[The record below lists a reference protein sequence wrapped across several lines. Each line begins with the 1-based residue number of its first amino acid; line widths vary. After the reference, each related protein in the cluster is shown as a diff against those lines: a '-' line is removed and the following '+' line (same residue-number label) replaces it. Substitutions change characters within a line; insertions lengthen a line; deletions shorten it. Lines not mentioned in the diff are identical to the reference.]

1 MKKSQA
7 RGYLLEI
14 VLSKLIEINGYDV
27 IRVADGREIVTKA
40 NGLNLRGRGGF
51 HQFDTLGKFRITPPF
66 VYPLRLFVEAK
77 FYSDTSK
84 VGIDRVR
91 MGVGILE
98 DVNTNYSTVEMD
110 DEELAVEKYQY
121 HYAIFSTSGF
131 TEAAQRFAIAH
142 KIHLIDLSG
151 DEYRPIIGFIKQI
164 IDKLDDIYGEGT
176 DCIPK
181 DKFLTFKKFFT
192 NIILCEQNDIN
203 KYHQE
208 IVSLVKKLRREINN
222 RSIYPATIQEIVSLV
237 KKLRRE
243 INNRFIYLATIN
255 SPHIVPL
262 FSNDEFNKELKRNPH
277 QNVEITWHE
286 NQPNQW
292 NIRSINN
299 IVIRFTLPNLL
310 QKYMISDLN
319 RIEENAI
326 SIKESKIEKFV
337 FIAYLDSLNPT
348 LCTLKFDRNF
358 TDQVILSL

>member
-1 MKKSQA
+1 MKKSQV

-27 IRVADGREIVTKA
+27 IRVADGNEIVTKA

-51 HQFDTLGKFRITPPF
+51 HQFDTLGKFRTTPPF

-77 FYSDTSK
+77 FYSKIK

-142 KIHLIDLSG
+142 KIHLINLSG
-151 DEYRPIIGFIKQI
+151 DEYRRIIDFIKQI
-164 IDKLDDIYGEGT
+164 VDKLDDIYGGGT

-181 DKFLTFKKFFT
+181 DIFLAFKEFFT

-203 KYHQE
+203 EYHQE
-208 IVSLVKKLRREINN
+208 IDSLVE
-222 RSIYPATIQEIVSLV
+222 E
-237 KKLRRE
+237 LRRE

-255 SPHIVPL
+255 SPHIIPL
-262 FSNDEFNKELKRNPH
+262 FSNNEFNAELRRNPH
-277 QNVEITWHE
+277 QNVAITWNE

-292 NIRSINN
+292 NITSINN

-310 QKYMISDLN
+310 QRYMISDVN
-319 RIEENAI
+319 HIEENAI
-326 SIKESKIEKFV
+326 CIKEHKIEKFV
-337 FIAYLDSLNPT
+337 FIAYLDNLNPT

-358 TDQVILSL
+358 TDQVIR

>member
-1 MKKSQA
+1 MRMGNFMKKSQA

-151 DEYRPIIGFIKQI
+151 DEYRRIIDFIKQI
-164 IDKLDDIYGEGT
+164 VDKLDYIYGGGT

-181 DKFLTFKKFFT
+181 DKFLAFKKFFT

-203 KYHQE
+203 EYHQE
-208 IVSLVKKLRREINN
+208 IVSLVE
-222 RSIYPATIQEIVSLV
+222 E
-237 KKLRRE
+237 LRRE

-255 SPHIVPL
+255 SPHIIPL
-262 FSNDEFNKELKRNPH
+262 FSNDEFNEELRRNPH
-277 QNVEITWHE
+277 QNVAITWHE

-292 NIRSINN
+292 NITSRNN

-326 SIKESKIEKFV
+326 RIKERKIEKFV
-337 FIAYLDSLNPT
+337 FIAYLDNLNPT

-358 TDQVILSL
+358 KNQMIR

>member
-27 IRVADGREIVTKA
+27 IRVEDGREIVTKA

-66 VYPLRLFVEAK
+66 VYPIRLFLEAK

-142 KIHLIDLSG
+142 KIYLIDLSG
-151 DEYRPIIGFIKQI
+151 DEYRRIIDFIKQI
-164 IDKLDDIYGEGT
+164 VDKLDYIYGGGT

-203 KYHQE
+203 EYHQE
-208 IVSLVKKLRREINN
+208 IVYLVE
-222 RSIYPATIQEIVSLV
+222 E
-237 KKLRRE
+237 LRRE

-255 SPHIVPL
+255 SPHIIPL
-262 FSNDEFNKELKRNPH
+262 FSNDEFNEELRRNPH
-277 QNVEITWHE
+277 QNVAITWHE

-292 NIRSINN
+292 NITSRNN

-310 QKYMISDLN
+310 QKYMVSDLN
-319 RIEENAI
+319 RIEKYAI
-326 SIKESKIEKFV
+326 RFKESNIEKFV
-337 FIAYLDSLNPT
+337 FIAYLDNLNPT

-358 TDQVILSL
+358 TNQIIR

>member
-1 MKKSQA
+1 MVNFMKKSQV

-27 IRVADGREIVTKA
+27 IKVADGNEIITKA

-77 FYSDTSK
+77 FYSETT

-98 DVNTNYSTVEMD
+98 DVNTNYSTVEMNA
-110 DEELAVEKYQY
+110 EELAVEKYQY

-151 DEYRPIIGFIKQI
+151 DEYRCI
-164 IDKLDDIYGEGT
+164 IDLIRQIVDELAYIYGGGT

-181 DKFLTFKKFFT
+181 DIFLDFKEFFT
-192 NIILCEQNDIN
+192 NIVLEEQNNIN
-203 KYHQE
+203 EYHLE
-208 IVSLVKKLRREINN
+208 INLLVEELKREINN
-222 RSIYPATIQEIVSLV
+222 RL
-237 KKLRRE
+237 
-243 INNRFIYLATIN
+243 IYLATIN
-255 SPHIVPL
+255 SPHIIPL
-262 FSNDEFNKELKRNPH
+262 FSNYEFNEELKRNPH
-277 QNVEITWHE
+277 QNVAITWHV

-292 NIRSINN
+292 NIISGNN
-299 IVIRFTLPNLL
+299 IMIKFTLPNLL
-310 QKYMISDLN
+310 QKYMFSDME

-326 SIKESKIEKFV
+326 RIKENNIGKFV

-348 LCTLKFDRNF
+348 LCTLKFDRNYIN
-358 TDQVILSL
+358 QVIR

>member
-1 MKKSQA
+1 MGNFMKKSQA

-222 RSIYPATIQEIVSLV
+222 R
-237 KKLRRE
+237 
-243 INNRFIYLATIN
+243 FIYLATIN
-255 SPHIVPL
+255 SPHIIPL
-262 FSNDEFNKELKRNPH
+262 FSNDKFNKELRRNPH
-277 QNVEITWHE
+277 QKVAITWDE

-292 NIRSINN
+292 NITSKNN
-299 IVIRFTLPNLL
+299 IMIRFTLPNLL
-310 QKYMISDLN
+310 QKYIISDVN

-326 SIKESKIEKFV
+326 CIKESKIERFV
-337 FIAYLDSLNPT
+337 FIAYLDNLNPT
-348 LCTLKFDRNF
+348 LCTLKFDRN
-358 TDQVILSL
+358 VIVKRFC

>member
-1 MKKSQA
+1 MGNFMKKSQA

-14 VLSKLIEINGYDV
+14 VLSRLIEINGYDV
-27 IRVADGREIVTKA
+27 IRVADGNEIVTKA

-51 HQFDTLGKFRITPPF
+51 HQFDTLGKFRTTPPF

-77 FYSDTSK
+77 FYSKTK

-98 DVNTNYSTVEMD
+98 DVNTNYSTVEMN

-151 DEYRPIIGFIKQI
+151 DEYRCIIDFIKQI
-164 IDKLDDIYGEGT
+164 VDKLGDIYGGGT
-176 DCIPK
+176 DCIPNNIFLAFK
-181 DKFLTFKKFFT
+181 DFFT

-203 KYHQE
+203 KYDQE
-208 IVSLVKKLRREINN
+208 IVFLVDE
-222 RSIYPATIQEIVSLV
+222 
-237 KKLRRE
+237 LRRE

-255 SPHIVPL
+255 SPHIIPL
-262 FSNDEFNKELKRNPH
+262 FSNNEFNEALRRNPH
-277 QNVEITWHE
+277 QNVAITWHE

-292 NIRSINN
+292 NIISRNDIM
-299 IVIRFTLPNLL
+299 IKFTLPNLL
-310 QKYMISDLN
+310 QKYMFSDVE
-319 RIEENAI
+319 RVEENAI
-326 SIKESKIEKFV
+326 CIKEHNIGKFV

-358 TDQVILSL
+358 TNQVI

>member
-1 MKKSQA
+1 MVNFMKKSQV

-27 IRVADGREIVTKA
+27 IRVADGNEIITKA

-77 FYSDTSK
+77 FYSETK

-98 DVNTNYSTVEMD
+98 DVNTNYSTVEMN

-151 DEYRPIIGFIKQI
+151 DEYRCI
-164 IDKLDDIYGEGT
+164 IDLIRQIVDKLGDIYGGGT
-176 DCIPK
+176 DCISK
-181 DKFLTFKKFFT
+181 DIFLDFKEFFT
-192 NIILCEQNDIN
+192 NIVLDEQNNIN
-203 KYHQE
+203 EYHLE
-208 IVSLVKKLRREINN
+208 INFLVEELKREINN
-222 RSIYPATIQEIVSLV
+222 RV
-237 KKLRRE
+237 
-243 INNRFIYLATIN
+243 IYLATIN
-255 SPHIVPL
+255 SPHIIPL
-262 FSNDEFNKELKRNPH
+262 FSNYEFNEELKRNPH
-277 QNVEITWHE
+277 QNVAITWHV
-286 NQPNQW
+286 NQPNHW
-292 NIRSINN
+292 NITSING
-299 IVIRFTLPNLL
+299 IMIKFTLPNLL
-310 QKYMISDLN
+310 KKYMFSDME

-326 SIKESKIEKFV
+326 RIKENNIGKFV

-358 TDQVILSL
+358 TNQVIR

>member
-1 MKKSQA
+1 MKMGNFMKKSQV

-27 IRVADGREIVTKA
+27 IRVADGNEIITKA

-77 FYSDTSK
+77 FYSETK

-98 DVNTNYSTVEMD
+98 DVNTNYSTVEMN

-151 DEYRPIIGFIKQI
+151 DEYRCIIDLIKQI
-164 IDKLDDIYGEGT
+164 VDKLGDIHGGGT

-181 DKFLTFKKFFT
+181 DIFLAFKEFFT
-192 NIILCEQNDIN
+192 NIVLYEQNNIN
-203 KYHQE
+203 EYHSE
-208 IVSLVKKLRREINN
+208 IDPLVEELK
-222 RSIYPATIQEIVSLV
+222 
-237 KKLRRE
+237 RE

-255 SPHIVPL
+255 SPHIIPL
-262 FSNDEFNKELKRNPH
+262 FSNDEFNEELIRNPH
-277 QNVEITWHE
+277 QNVAITWHE

-292 NIRSINN
+292 NIISRNDIM
-299 IVIRFTLPNLL
+299 IKFTLPNLL
-310 QKYMISDLN
+310 QKYMFSDVE

-326 SIKESKIEKFV
+326 CIKEHNIGKFV

-358 TDQVILSL
+358 TDQVIR

>member
-1 MKKSQA
+1 MKMGNFMKKSQV

-27 IRVADGREIVTKA
+27 IRVADGNEIITKA

-77 FYSDTSK
+77 FYSEIK

-98 DVNTNYSTVEMD
+98 DVNTNYSTVEMN

-151 DEYRPIIGFIKQI
+151 DEYRCIIDLIKQI
-164 IDKLDDIYGEGT
+164 VDELGDIHGGGT

-181 DKFLTFKKFFT
+181 DIFLAFKEFFT
-192 NIILCEQNDIN
+192 NIVLYEQNNIN
-203 KYHQE
+203 EYHSE
-208 IVSLVKKLRREINN
+208 IAPLVEELK
-222 RSIYPATIQEIVSLV
+222 
-237 KKLRRE
+237 RE

-255 SPHIVPL
+255 SPHIIPL
-262 FSNDEFNKELKRNPH
+262 FSNDEFNEELRINPH
-277 QNVEITWHE
+277 QNVAITWHE

-292 NIRSINN
+292 NI
-299 IVIRFTLPNLL
+299 
-310 QKYMISDLN
+310 IS
-319 RIEENAI
+319 
-326 SIKESKIEKFV
+326 
-337 FIAYLDSLNPT
+337 
-348 LCTLKFDRNF
+348 RN
-358 TDQVILSL
+358 DII

>member
-1 MKKSQA
+1 MKKSQV

-27 IRVADGREIVTKA
+27 IRVADGNEIITKA

-77 FYSDTSK
+77 FYSETK

-98 DVNTNYSTVEMD
+98 DVNTNYSTVEMN

-151 DEYRPIIGFIKQI
+151 DEYRCIIDLIKQI
-164 IDKLDDIYGEGT
+164 VDKLGDIHGGGT

-181 DKFLTFKKFFT
+181 DIFLAFKEFFT
-192 NIILCEQNDIN
+192 NIVLYEQNNIN
-203 KYHQE
+203 EYHSE
-208 IVSLVKKLRREINN
+208 IDPLVEELK
-222 RSIYPATIQEIVSLV
+222 
-237 KKLRRE
+237 RE
-243 INNRFIYLATIN
+243 INNRFIYLAPIN
-255 SPHIVPL
+255 SPHIIPL
-262 FSNDEFNKELKRNPH
+262 FSNDEFNEELRRNPH
-277 QNVEITWHE
+277 QNVAITWHE

-292 NIRSINN
+292 NIISRNDIM
-299 IVIRFTLPNLL
+299 IKFTLPNLL
-310 QKYMISDLN
+310 QKYMFSDVEH
-319 RIEENAI
+319 IEENAI
-326 SIKESKIEKFV
+326 CIKEHNIRKFV

-358 TDQVILSL
+358 TDQVIR

>member
-1 MKKSQA
+1 MKMGNFMKKSQV

-14 VLSKLIEINGYDV
+14 VLSKLIEINGYDI
-27 IRVADGREIVTKA
+27 IRVADGNEIRKKA

-77 FYSDTSK
+77 FYSETK
-84 VGIDRVR
+84 VGIDRIR

-98 DVNTNYSTVEMD
+98 DVNTNYSTVEMN
-110 DEELAVEKYQY
+110 DEELVVEKYQY

-142 KIHLIDLSG
+142 KIHVIDLSG
-151 DEYRPIIGFIKQI
+151 DEYRCIIDFIKQI
-164 IDKLDDIYGEGT
+164 ADKLDDIHGGET

-181 DKFLTFKKFFT
+181 DIFLAFKEFFT
-192 NIILCEQNDIN
+192 NIVLDEQNNIN
-203 KYHQE
+203 EYHSE
-208 IVSLVKKLRREINN
+208 IDPLVEELK
-222 RSIYPATIQEIVSLV
+222 
-237 KKLRRE
+237 RE

-255 SPHIVPL
+255 SPHIIPL
-262 FSNDEFNKELKRNPH
+262 FSNDEFNEELRRNPH
-277 QNVEITWHE
+277 QNVAITWHE

-292 NIRSINN
+292 NIISRNDIM
-299 IVIRFTLPNLL
+299 IKFTLPNLL
-310 QKYMISDLN
+310 HKYMFSDEE

-326 SIKESKIEKFV
+326 CIKEYNIGKFV
-337 FIAYLDSLNPT
+337 FIAYLDSFNPT

-358 TDQVILSL
+358 TDQVIR